1 MQLVLDGGAADPDIE
16 KFSLELQDTSTKGKT
31 VTVQS
36 LVTIRQKGKKEYA
49 TEYTLTQ
56 TETGNA
62 LDACF
67 GKAKSQEQIALSM
80 PLNSPGGVYKSP
92 EFSRILRQ
100 KKSRQQ
106 TASAFILIR
115 V

>member
-1 MQLVLDGGAADPDIE
+1 MQLVLDGGAADPNIE
-16 KFSLELQDTSTKGKT
+16 KFSLELQDASTKDKT

-36 LVTIRQKGKKEYA
+36 LVTIRQKGNKEYA

-67 GKAKSQEQIALSM
+67 GKAQSQEQIALSM
-80 PLNSPGGVYKSP
+80 PLDSPSGVYNITG
-92 EFSRILRQ
+92 ILMDPV
-100 KKSRQQ
+100 
-106 TASAFILIR
+106 TDAI
-115 V
+115 

>member
-62 LDACF
+62 LDASF

-80 PLNSPGGVYKSP
+80 PLNSSV
-92 EFSRILRQ
+92 
-100 KKSRQQ
+100 
-106 TASAFILIR
+106 FILIR
-115 V
+115 AWVLARRSAIRCRRTHSPTVM